1 MNGHIKNMTIP
12 RTYLGILAFLVLM
25 FISADQPDSAPA
37 KKGKKK
43 SPAAPALSLRARAAL
58 VMDTESR
65 LIMYSKNL
73 TEKRPIASLTKLM
86 TALIFLDT
94 KPDLGEP
101 LILQYEDR
109 APRGGKSLFRVGE
122 TFHLMDL
129 LYASLM
135 TSDNLA
141 TKALARSTNLSP
153 TEFVARMNL
162 KAESLGLLA
171 TSFADPTGLESQ
183 NISTALDCAK
193 LLMSALQDTLI
204 SKITS
209 TKQYSIRSLIRRRK
223 IVLQNTCRLLNYR
236 TEILGA
242 KTGFIVKS
250 GYCLVTC
257 AENSSGKKLAFVV
270 LGAPSNYSRFRD
282 MQRLMDWSF
291 KFSFTN

>member
-1 MNGHIKNMTIP
+1 MKNMAIP
-12 RTYLGILAFLVLM
+12 RVYLAVLTSLLLIFVSTDLA
-25 FISADQPDSAPA
+25 DSAPA
-37 KKGKKK
+37 KKGVK
-43 SPAAPALSLRARAAL
+43 SSTKTPSLSLRARAAI

-65 LIMYSKNL
+65 LILYSKNL

-86 TALIFLDT
+86 TALVFLET

-109 APRGGKSLFRVGE
+109 ADRGGKSLFRAGE

-129 LYASLM
+129 LYAALM
-135 TSDNLA
+135 SSDNLA
-141 TKALARSTNLSP
+141 TKALARSTGLSSA
-153 TEFVARMNL
+153 EFVARMNL
-162 KAESLGLLA
+162 KAESLGLSA
-171 TSFADPTGLESQ
+171 TRFADPTGLDQQ

-193 LLMSALQDTLI
+193 LLMFALEDSLI
-204 SKITS
+204 AKLTA
-209 TKQYSIRSLIRRRK
+209 TKQHTIRSLIRRRK

-236 TEILGA
+236 SEILGA
-242 KTGFIVKS
+242 KTGFIKRS

-257 AENSSGKKLAFVV
+257 AVNSSGKKLTFVV

-291 KFSFTN
+291 KFSFAN

>member
-1 MNGHIKNMTIP
+1 MNEYNKNMTIP
-12 RTYLGILAFLVLM
+12 RIYLGILAFVVLL
-25 FISADQPDSAPA
+25 FISADQAHSAPA
-37 KKGKKK
+37 KKGKK
-43 SPAAPALSLRARAAL
+43 SPKTPALSLRARAAL
-58 VMDTESR
+58 VMDIESR

-122 TFHLMDL
+122 TFHLSDL
-129 LYASLM
+129 LYAALM

-141 TKALARSTNLSP
+141 TKALARSTGLTP
-153 TEFVARMNL
+153 VEFVARMNL
-162 KAESLGLLA
+162 KAESLGLSA
-171 TSFADPTGLESQ
+171 TRFADPTGLEPQ

-193 LLMSALQDTLI
+193 LLMSALQDSLI

-209 TKQYSIRSLIRRRK
+209 TKQYTIRSLIRRRK

-236 TEILGA
+236 PEILGA
-242 KTGFIVKS
+242 KTGFIVRS

-257 AENSSGKKLAFVV
+257 AENSTGKKLAFVV

-291 KFSFTN
+291 KFSFTD